1 MRQLLTPVPSIAAG
15 AGPFLV
21 RDNQESAGGCS
32 APPSRKRVGMFQS
45 PLSDS
50 SPLAL
55 GIRAHE
61 YGHLGLWRQRL
72 EPSLRCLRGFHR
84 RGIHNLW
91 IQGTLDVVVNHFMM
105 ASGNRDVAELLLW
118 LEGLDSLLPRWI
130 AATLYL
136 RAEGLRYASLMR
148 MSLLARNRDLTGAD
162 LAFLNRASERLACW
176 GAHSLPLSP
185 RHFLSLLRELQSRF
199 GPDSPDAVSP
209 LTGIVGD
216 FLLDGL
222 DLGDYMA
229 REGLSIPTDLR
240 IEEQCGGK
248 TSIPWGPMDI
258 LAPPLTQSCRKL
270 PGMAERKLVCG
281 YTGAFRFPSR
291 ALPAADGRAFTS
303 RRPQSAHCGTLLIDC
318 SGSMSKQV
326 THQRL
331 MAVLERSPSVT
342 IGLYAGGPTNRSGSL
357 LIVARNGMHAARE
370 VIDNWPHSGNVV
382 DGPALRWLSR
392 QKTPRV
398 WVSDG
403 AVTGTNDHSSTNLQ
417 VEVNM
422 IVAMAHIRTVPTL
435 DNYLEEKNEKTVR

>member
-21 RDNQESAGGCS
+21 RDNEEAAGGCS
-32 APPSRKRVGMFQS
+32 APPSRKGTGLFQS
-45 PLSDS
+45 PFSVS

-72 EPSLRCLRGFHR
+72 EPSQRCLRGFRR

-105 ASGNRDVAELLLW
+105 ARGNRDVAELLLW
-118 LEGLDSLLPRWI
+118 RGALDRVVPRW
-130 AATLYL
+130 AAAILYL
-136 RAEGLRYASLMR
+136 RAEGLRHASLMR
-148 MSLLARNRDLTGAD
+148 MSLLARRTDLTSDD
-162 LAFLNRASERLACW
+162 LAYLEQTSERLACW
-176 GAHSLPLSP
+176 GAQSLPLHP
-185 RHFLSLLRELQSRF
+185 RHFLSLLRNLQSRF
-199 GPDSPDAVSP
+199 GPDSPDAEYR

-222 DLGDYMA
+222 ELGDYEVGA
-229 REGLSIPTDLR
+229 RLSLPTSLR
-240 IEEQCGGK
+240 IEERSVGR

-258 LAPPLTQSCRKL
+258 LAPPLSHPCRKL
-270 PGMAERKLVCG
+270 RGMARRKVVCG

-291 ALPAADGRAFTS
+291 ALPASDGRAFTS
-303 RRPQSAHCGTLLIDC
+303 RRPRSAHGGTLLIDC
-318 SGSMSKQV
+318 SGSMGKQV
-326 THQRL
+326 THERL
-331 MAVLERSPSVT
+331 MAISERSPRAT

-357 LIVARNGMHAARE
+357 LIVARKGMHAAGE

-382 DGPALRWLSR
+382 DGPALQWLSR

-403 AVTGTNDHSSTNLQ
+403 AVTGTNDHSAANLQ

-422 IVAMAHIRTVPTL
+422 IVAMARIRRVPSL
-435 DNYLEEKNEKTVR
+435 DDFLEEEKQEA